1 MCQVIL
7 TISYIFRLPYH
18 TLVKAAA
25 LFKETKLSA
34 IIEALLN
41 IVVSI
46 ILLNFWGLV
55 GVAIGTL
62 ISMLYRTIYY
72 IFFFSKHIIMINPV
86 KSLTKIGLNILVC
99 IAIVFATQN
108 LIIQFATNVVLWIAC
123 ACGITALSGVVIV
136 GVNYI
141 FFLSET
147 KDIITFAS
155 SKFRKKNRG

>member
-1 MCQVIL
+1 
-7 TISYIFRLPYH
+7 
-18 TLVKAAA
+18 
-25 LFKETKLSA
+25 
-34 IIEALLN
+34 
-41 IVVSI
+41 
-46 ILLNFWGLV
+46 
-55 GVAIGTL
+55 
-62 ISMLYRTIYY
+62 
-72 IFFFSKHIIMINPV
+72 MINPV